1 MSKTKIGKT
10 NLKKLKSVGK
20 TKISKKRIAF
30 TLCGSLA
37 AIGGAGYLI
46 MACGEAKANDMMNG
60 KGAIIYET
68 ETPAPTEEPVITAT
82 PIPTVEPTKAPV
94 ATATPVP
101 TVEPTATPAPT
112 ATPVPTE
119 APVEEVVIT
128 ELGVEEFN
136 ELVATTEA
144 SNKEAGLNLRKENLE
159 LAVYI
164 NNQNIA
170 TPELAQQIES
180 SYNYNEE
187 EMINSYL
194 QTMTAYNNDK
204 LEFLNG
210 EDTKYADVSVMFA
223 DEIDRETI
231 KYIDTLFN
239 GVYLYSAY
247 TEDKTEETLAT
258 EKALVENVIKEM
270 QGYTM
275 ENNTINGYTK
285 DQLTVGGLFTVKLKI
300 DDELTALAT
309 TGYASEYEKN
319 INDIAGAN
327 VEACVSRTY
336 AILGSKAALVECE
349 EKVKTK

>member
-1 MSKTKIGKT
+1 MIKNI
-10 NLKKLKSVGK
+10 NLDKLKSLKNPKLIKKAIATGALVVSILAVGI
-20 TKISKKRIAF
+20 TGCGKKN
-30 TLCGSLA
+30 S
-37 AIGGAGYLI
+37 
-46 MACGEAKANDMMNG
+46 GESP
-60 KGAIIYET
+60 IIDD
-68 ETPAPTEEPVITAT
+68 T
-82 PIPTVEPTKAPV
+82 PITTE
-94 ATATPVP
+94 VP
-101 TVEPTATPAPT
+101 TTVPTATPAPT
-112 ATPVPTE
+112 VNPTE
-119 APVEEVVIT
+119 APTATPAPTEVPVVEEIT
-128 ELGVEEFN
+128 ELDIEQFN
-136 ELVATTEA
+136 KLVATVEA

-164 NNQNIA
+164 NSQNIA
-170 TPELAQQIES
+170 TPELAQKIES

-223 DEIDRETI
+223 DKIDRETI

-247 TEDKTEETLAT
+247 IEDKTEETLAT

-300 DDELTALAT
+300 DDEIAFLAT

-319 INDIAGAN
+319 INDIAEAN
-327 VEACVSRTY
+327 LEACVSRTY
-336 AILGSKAALVECE
+336 AILGSKSALVECE
-349 EKVKTK
+349 ENVKTK